1 MSLCKISL
9 CYNQAMQN
17 THQSQRKVQTLERKE
32 KFADITE
39 QSCEKQTI
47 ICRTNFSNKNV
58 KSHFLYDLINPSN
71 EK

>member
-32 KFADITE
+32 KFAEISK
-39 QSCEKQTI
+39 QSCEKRNT
-47 ICRTNFSNKNV
+47 S
-58 KSHFLYDLINPSN
+58 YDL
-71 EK
+71 

>member
-39 QSCEKQTI
+39 QSCEKLLFVEPILAT
-47 ICRTNFSNKNV
+47 KM
-58 KSHFLYDLINPSN
+58 
-71 EK
+71 